1 MSFHLQLKRFIILIG
16 RNFPFVISELPTT
29 AATISEGNT
38 VLSSPKS
45 STETTSSTQEE
56 NLTTETTTEAV
67 EKEGKTGT
75 IYGNTKT
82 LHWVLYEELLYIYS
96 LKESEDGQ
104 LLTIKKLKNLIKNK
118 NVSVLDLHQLHEKLN
133 LSNLPK

>member
-1 MSFHLQLKRFIILIG
+1 MPYKLCGTKLFSNKNAKSNLQLIR
-16 RNFPFVISELPTT
+16 
-29 AATISEGNT
+29 
-38 VLSSPKS
+38 LSS
-45 STETTSSTQEE
+45 
-56 NLTTETTTEAV
+56 N
-67 EKEGKTGT
+67 
-75 IYGNTKT
+75 IYI
-82 LHWVLYEELLYIYS
+82 YIYIYIYS